1 MCVCAKLLQLCL
13 SLCDPMDCS
22 PSDSSVHGILQARI
36 LEWVA
41 TPSSKGSSL
50 FRECT
55 CVSCLLRWQASL
67 YHERCLGSP
76 LDKAVVQS
84 LSHVQLFVT
93 LWTAGFPVLHFLLE
107 FAQTHVHWISDG
119 FQPSHSLSPPSP
131 SAFSLSQQQGLF
143 NESAFCIRWP
153 KYWSFRFSIS
163 PAKPTHSGLI
173 SFRIDWFDHL
183 ETHGTLK
190 SLLQNHNSKTSI
202 LWCSAFFM
210 VQLSHS

>member
-1 MCVCAKLLQLCL
+1 MTTSATWEVLWAMCVCAKLLQLCL

-119 FQPSHSLSPPSP
+119 FQPSHSLSPLLLLPSVFLSSKVFSMSQLFVSGGQSTGASG
-131 SAFSLSQQQGLF
+131 SASVLPNQPIQG
-143 NESAFCIRWP
+143 
-153 KYWSFRFSIS
+153 
-163 PAKPTHSGLI
+163 
-173 SFRIDWFDHL
+173 
-183 ETHGTLK
+183 
-190 SLLQNHNSKTSI
+190 
-202 LWCSAFFM
+202 
-210 VQLSHS
+210 

>member
-1 MCVCAKLLQLCL
+1 MRSLQVILVVDYFLFSFSTLKVAFYSLLACRVSAERLAVRQTRRWDSRVTGHVCMCVL
-13 SLCDPMDCS
+13 SRVRLFAAPLDCS
-22 PSDSSVHGILQARI
+22 LPGSSVHGILQARI

-107 FAQTHVHWISDG
+107 FAQTHVH
-119 FQPSHSLSPPSP
+119 
-131 SAFSLSQQQGLF
+131 
-143 NESAFCIRWP
+143 
-153 KYWSFRFSIS
+153 
-163 PAKPTHSGLI
+163 
-173 SFRIDWFDHL
+173 
-183 ETHGTLK
+183 
-190 SLLQNHNSKTSI
+190 
-202 LWCSAFFM
+202 
-210 VQLSHS
+210 